1 MPKCIRCGE
10 SFIVKND
17 DNLLSKSLCPK
28 CIEFEYAN
36 NMIICNLCGEAFEPE
51 ETMDG
56 ICFDCRTM
64 NCIDERD
71 DILHI
76 PYEEDSLEEEENL

>member
-10 SFIVKND
+10 SLIVKND
-17 DNLLSKSLCPK
+17 DSLLSKSLCPK

-56 ICFDCRTM
+56 ICFNCRTM
-64 NCIDERD
+64 NFIDDERD
-71 DILHI
+71 DILHM
-76 PYEEDSLEEEENL
+76 PFEEDSLEEEE